1 MPGAD
6 PLSESLGY
14 AWDYIVVGSGA
25 GGGTVAARLAE
36 LGHQVL
42 LVEAGGDA
50 RTEAGTR
57 LPDDYEVPAFHPF
70 ASENPAMSWDF
81 FVEHYADP
89 KRQAADPKRTDK
101 GVFYP
106 RASTLGGCTA
116 HNAMILVCPD
126 AEDWRRI
133 EHITGDAS
141 WSPRHMRQWFRRME
155 DCRHRPWLRFWKA
168 LGIDYSGHGWDGWLS
183 TEEAKPRQAFTPQI
197 VRLLKKS
204 VWAAML
210 DAPLALGA
218 LVGFILGRA
227 DPNDRTQAA
236 GHRTKVWYTPLTTD
250 GGRRTGAR
258 ERVEAVRL
266 ASPLRS
272 GGRLAV
278 MTHTLA
284 ARVLFDDLGRATG
297 VEAVRGERLYRACPG
312 AADVSGDRVALNA
325 RREVILAGGAFNTPQ
340 LLMLSG
346 IGPREVLKHHGL
358 SVRVDLPGVGR
369 NLQDRYEVAV
379 VNRMAQ
385 DWSVLAGA
393 KFERGDPVW
402 RAWNGDRSGMYVSN
416 GAALAAARRAPRSKG
431 PRDLFFMAL
440 LANFRGYYP
449 GYSKDIAAHHDYLSW
464 TVLKGHTQNRGGVV
478 ELRSADPRDPPLV
491 NFHSFEEGTG
501 DARADLDAVVDG
513 LEFAR
518 RLSKPLHAC
527 GMIAAEEEPGPEVK
541 TRAELEQYVRDRA
554 WGHHAS
560 CTCAIGPRDEGGV
573 VDGDFRV
580 HGVSGLRVVDAS
592 VFPRIPGSFIAC
604 AIYMIGEKAADTIHR
619 DALKDLPSARSAN
632 DAVATKGAPHA
643 PAPPA

>member
-1 MPGAD
+1 MPSAD
-6 PLSESLGY
+6 DEV
-14 AWDYIVVGSGA
+14 WDYIVVGSGA

-50 RTEAGTR
+50 RTEAGDR

-70 ASENPAMSWDF
+70 ASENPAMAWEF

-101 GVFYP
+101 GIFYP

-126 AEDWRRI
+126 AEDWRLI
-133 EHITGDAS
+133 EHVTGDKS

-168 LGIDYSGHGWDGWLS
+168 LGIDYSGHGWDGWLP

-210 DAPLALGA
+210 DAPLALGT
-218 LVGFILGRA
+218 LVGFLLGRA
-227 DPNDRTQAA
+227 DPNDRTQSA
-236 GHRTKVWYTPLTTD
+236 GRRTKVWYTPMTTD

-266 ASPLRS
+266 ASPLPS
-272 GGRLAV
+272 GGRLQV

-297 VEAVRGERLYRACPG
+297 VEAVRGERLYRACP
-312 AADVSGDRVALNA
+312 AANDVAGDRVVLTA
-325 RREVILAGGAFNTPQ
+325 RREVILSGGAFNTPQ
-340 LLMLSG
+340 ILMLSG
-346 IGPREVLKHHGL
+346 IGPREVLKRHGL

-393 KFERGDPVW
+393 RFERGDALW
-402 RAWNGDRSGMYVSN
+402 RAWNGGRSGMYVSN
-416 GAALAAARRAPRSKG
+416 GAALAAARRAPNSKG

-449 GYSKDIAAHHDYLSW
+449 GYSKAIAAHHDYLSW

-491 NFHSFEEGTG
+491 NFRSFDEGTG
-501 DARADLDAVVDG
+501 DARADLDAVVHG

-518 RLSKPLHAC
+518 RLSEPLHAC
-527 GMIAAEEEPGPEVK
+527 GMIAAEEEPGPKVK

-580 HGVSGLRVVDAS
+580 HGVTGLRVVDAS

-604 AIYMIGEKAADTIHR
+604 AIYMIGEKAADAIHR
-619 DALKDLPSARSAN
+619 DALKDRPHTRSASP
-632 DAVATKGAPHA
+632 AVATRGTAHA
-643 PAPPA
+643 PAPTA

>member
-1 MPGAD
+1 MEGAA
-6 PLSESLGY
+6 EE
-14 AWDYIVVGSGA
+14 AWDYVVVGSGA

-36 LGHQVL
+36 LGHRVL

-50 RTEAGTR
+50 RTEGGVR

-70 ASENPAMSWDF
+70 ASENPAMAWDF
-81 FVEHYADP
+81 FVEHYADAA
-89 KRQAADPKRTDK
+89 RQAADPKRTER

-116 HNAMILVCPD
+116 HNAMILVRPD
-126 AEDWRRI
+126 AEDWRLI
-133 EHITGDAS
+133 ERVTGDPS
-141 WSPRHMRQWFRRME
+141 WSPRRMDRWFRRME
-155 DCRHRPWLRFWKA
+155 HCRHRPWLRFLKG
-168 LGIDYSGHGWDGWLS
+168 LGIDYSGHGWDGWLP

-204 VWAAML
+204 VWAAL
-210 DAPLALGA
+210 TGGPLALA
-218 LVGFILGRA
+218 SLLGFLAGRA

-236 GHRTKVWYTPLTTD
+236 GRRTKVWYTPLTTD
-250 GGRRTGAR
+250 RGRRIGAR
-258 ERVEAVRL
+258 ERVEAVRQ

-272 GGRLAV
+272 GGRLEV

-284 ARVLFDDLGRATG
+284 ERVLFDDSGRATG
-297 VEAVRGERLYRACPG
+297 VQAVSGERLYRACPQSMDAPG
-312 AADVSGDRVALNA
+312 APMVLKAG
-325 RREVILAGGAFNTPQ
+325 REVILAGGAFNTPQ

-346 IGPREVLKHHGL
+346 IGPREALERHDL
-358 SVRVDLPGVGR
+358 AVRVDLPGVGR

-379 VNRMAQ
+379 VNRMAE

-393 KFERGDPVW
+393 RFERGDPLW
-402 RAWNGDRSGMYVSN
+402 RAWGGDRSGMYVSN

-449 GYSKDIAAHHDYLSW
+449 GYSKDIAARHDYLSW

-478 ELRSADPRDPPLV
+478 ALRSADPRDPPLV
-491 NFHSFEEGTG
+491 NFHSFDEGTG
-501 DARADLDAVVDG
+501 DARADLEAVVHG

-518 RLSKPLHAC
+518 RLSAPLHAC
-527 GMIAAEEEPGPEVK
+527 GMIVAEEEPGPGVK
-541 TRAELEQYVRDRA
+541 TRAELEQYVMDRA

-560 CTCAIGPRDEGGV
+560 CTCAIGPREDGGV
-573 VDGDFRV
+573 VDGDFKV

-604 AIYMIGEKAADTIHR
+604 AVYMIGEKAADVIHR
-619 DALKDLPSARSAN
+619 DAVATRGAAHASAPSA
-632 DAVATKGAPHA
+632 
-643 PAPPA
+643 